1 MPSYKQL
8 LELIQKN
15 KSPEEIH
22 RIMPMRPSHW
32 RRMLWGK
39 RFRDALQTQEDIAAA
54 IATHR
59 IAAGT
64 NEATDRLV
72 ELMQSQNAETAR
84 KACMSLLS
92 EGLRITAEADERAD
106 EKAATRPS
114 EVTAPWKLLR
124 PLEGQ
129 DQTTEQIEQG
139 DEMTQ
144 RLS

>member
-8 LELIQKN
+8 LELIHKN
-15 KSPEEIH
+15 KSPKEIH

-64 NEATDRLV
+64 NEATERLV
-72 ELMQSQNAETAR
+72 ELMQSQSAETAR

-92 EGLRITAEADERAD
+92 EGLRITAEADEKAD
-106 EKAATRPS
+106 HQPS
-114 EVTAPWKLLR
+114 EVTAPWKLLH

-129 DQTTEQIEQG
+129 DQTTEQIEQ
-139 DEMTQ
+139 DEERTQ
-144 RLS
+144 KLS